1 MLIDRCC
8 ADIFDPPKQI
18 FPTIVADHI
27 AEQTTQEANVWVLS
41 HRRRRGLR
49 SPGSRLSF
57 RNWIHC
63 LVDHIRGRDAAFI
76 KIHIRPES
84 TNFPADR
91 GTRSCPDAGVRLDHD
106 VLSQLSL
113 ERLRRR
119 SLRGQES
126 VSFQ

>member
-49 SPGSRLSF
+49 SPGPRLVSAIGSIVLSTIF
-57 RNWIHC
+57 EGVMLH
-63 LVDHIRGRDAAFI
+63 LSSTHTT
-76 KIHIRPES
+76 ES

-91 GTRSCPDAGVRLDHD
+91 RTRSCPDAGVRLDHD
-106 VLSQLSL
+106 VLSRLSL